1 MILGTREL
9 DTIDCKVVMVD
20 GSFDPIHEGHVA
32 YFRAAAELG
41 LPVLCNIA
49 PDSWTSTKHAILL
62 SQHQRALVIDA
73 IRYISYVHASEL
85 STYEV
90 LNLLKPSSYV
100 KGNDWLARGGIP
112 EKEMKVCQELGIK
125 VVYLDT
131 VLNSS
136 SALLDAWQNF
146 GGTNP

>member
-136 SALLDAWQNF
+136 SALLDAWQKF
-146 GGTNP
+146 DGTNP

>member
-1 MILGTREL
+1 MILGSREL
-9 DTIDCKVVMVD
+9 DKIDCKVVMVD
-20 GSFDPIHEGHVA
+20 GSFDPIHEGHIA

-73 IRYISYVHASEL
+73 IRDIRYVHASEL
-85 STYEV
+85 STCEV

-112 EKEMKVCQELGIK
+112 EKEMKVCQELGIN

-146 GGTNP
+146 DGTNP

>member
-1 MILGTREL
+1 MILGTRDL
-9 DTIDCKVVMVD
+9 DSIDRNVVMVD
-20 GSFDPIHEGHVA
+20 GSFDPIHEGHIA
-32 YFRAAAELG
+32 YFCAAANLG

-49 PDSWTSTKHAILL
+49 PDSWTRSKHAVLL

-73 IRYISYVHASEL
+73 IRYVGYVHTSEL
-85 STYEV
+85 STCEV
-90 LNLLKPSSYV
+90 LNLLKPSIYA
-100 KGNDWLARGGIP
+100 KGNDWLTRGGIP

-136 SALLDAWQNF
+136 SALLNAWQNF
-146 GGTNP
+146 DGTNP

>member
-9 DTIDCKVVMVD
+9 DTIGCKVVMVD

-125 VVYLDT
+125 VIYLDT

-146 GGTNP
+146 DGTNP

>member
-20 GSFDPIHEGHVA
+20 GSFDPIHEGHIA
-32 YFRAAAELG
+32 YFRAAANLG

-49 PDSWTSTKHAILL
+49 PDSWTSTKHSILL

-85 STYEV
+85 STCEV
-90 LNLLKPSSYV
+90 LTLLKPSSYV

-112 EKEMKVCQELGIK
+112 EKEKNVCQELDIK

-146 GGTNP
+146 HGTKQ